1 MVVGLW
7 VCVAGGVRSGLQN
20 LDPKKQLISSFLPCA
35 WLAILFLPSPYPT
48 SLRGKW
54 RFLHPLKERHLF
66 VERQE

>member
-1 MVVGLW
+1 MG
-7 VCVAGGVRSGLQN
+7 VCGGGSAIGVTKSGSEEAAHQQFSALCMARHP
-20 LDPKKQLISSFLPCA
+20 LSPISL
-35 WLAILFLPSPYPT
+35 PT